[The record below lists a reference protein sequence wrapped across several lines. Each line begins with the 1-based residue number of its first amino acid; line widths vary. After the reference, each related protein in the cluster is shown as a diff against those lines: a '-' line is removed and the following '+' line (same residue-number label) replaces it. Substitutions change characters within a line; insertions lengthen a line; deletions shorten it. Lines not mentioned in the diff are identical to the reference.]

1 MFLLNR
7 IGARW
12 KLIVV
17 VASFSLALANGPA
30 GAVDQEKS
38 PAAEP
43 KHAEPP
49 VVQVSRVVERE
60 VTDYEVFAGRI
71 EAAESV
77 KVASRVTGYL
87 TKVAFKEGSNVK
99 KGDLLFEIDSR
110 PYQAQVEQAEAELR
124 LNEARLKLAETE
136 YERAKELVKTA
147 AVSQAEL
154 TKVQAAQQQAQASL
168 EAAKANLVA
177 QQLTLGF
184 CKIVSPIDGRA
195 GRSNLTPGNLVKQ
208 DETVL
213 TTIVSVDPVCV
224 SFDMDEHTWLR
235 LARAARDGGTKDIVA
250 GAAVPVFVAATDE
263 KGFPHE
269 GVVNFVSNEFNPSTG
284 TISVRAI
291 LPNLPTKESPQ
302 VFIPGMFVRARI
314 PIGPPHRALLVS
326 DSAIRRQAGRAT
338 VSIVG
343 DDDQVQSRSITAGAI
358 QDDGLRVVEHGLKLD
373 DRVVIG
379 NDPLKYDKDKIRP
392 QLVPMRT
399 NETKRPSA
407 TK

>member
-17 VASFSLALANGPA
+17 AASFSLMLANSPT
-30 GAVDQEKS
+30 GAVGQEK
-38 PAAEP
+38 PTTAEQKP
-43 KHAEPP
+43 AEPP

-60 VTDYEVFAGRI
+60 VTDYEVFAGRV

-136 YERAKELVKTA
+136 YERGKELVKSA

-154 TKVQAAQQQAQASL
+154 TKFQAAQQQAQASL

-184 CKIVSPIDGRA
+184 CKIVSPIDGRT
-195 GRSNLTPGNLVKQ
+195 GRCNLTPGNLVKQ

-235 LARAARDGGTKDIVA
+235 LARAAHNGGAKNIVA
-250 GAAVPVFVAATDE
+250 SAAVPVFVAATDE

-284 TISVRAI
+284 TIAVRAI

-326 DSAIRRQAGRAT
+326 NDALRGPV
-338 VSIVG
+338 VSVVYSVV
-343 DDDQVQSRSITAGAI
+343 DNADKVQWRKVTLGQL
-358 QDDGLRVVEHGLKLD
+358 QDDGLRVVANGLKPD
-373 DRVVIG
+373 DRVVLG
-379 NDPLKYDKDKIRP
+379 NVARQQGAPIRP
-392 QLVPMRT
+392 ELVPMPT
-399 NETKRPSA
+399 NESKDSSA
-407 TK
+407 AK

>member
-1 MFLLNR
+1 MFMLNR

-12 KLIVV
+12 KLIVIA
-17 VASFSLALANGPA
+17 ASFSLALANTPVR
-30 GAVDQEKS
+30 AVGQEKS
-38 PAAEP
+38 TAAEP
-43 KHAEPP
+43 KPAEPP

-60 VTDYEVFAGRI
+60 VTDYEVFAGRV

-136 YERAKELVKTA
+136 YEREKELVKSA

-154 TKVQAAQQQAQASL
+154 TKFQAAQQQAQASL
-168 EAAKANLVA
+168 EAAKANLAA
-177 QQLTLGF
+177 QQLTLNF
-184 CKIVSPIDGRA
+184 CKIVSPIDGRT
-195 GRSNLTPGNLVKQ
+195 GRCNLTPGNLVKQ

-235 LARAARDGGTKDIVA
+235 LARAAHNAGAKNIVA
-250 GAAVPVFVAATDE
+250 GAAVPVFVRATDE

-269 GVVNFVSNEFNPSTG
+269 GTVNFVNNEFNPSTG
-284 TISVRAI
+284 TISARAI

-302 VFIPGMFVRARI
+302 LFMPGMFVQARI
-314 PIGPPHRALLVS
+314 PIGPPHRALLVYDGS
-326 DSAIRRQAGRAT
+326 IGNIRDGKGIN
-338 VSIVG
+338 VV
-343 DDDQVQSRSITAGAI
+343 DDDGNAYLKSVTVGRL
-358 QDDGLRVVEHGLKLD
+358 QDDGLRVIENGLLPDERVAIKFTPLD
-373 DRVVIG
+373 PKV
-379 NDPLKYDKDKIRP
+379 RP
-392 QLVPMRT
+392 ELVPMPT
-399 NETKRPSA
+399 NETKRRPA